1 MQKAIPGW
9 QNATEVQWREACRRE
24 AVIRP
29 LAEQEK
35 VSRAAAIA
43 AADELGMSRAMVYRL
58 VASCRERG
66 DALEEVL
73 CSGPEIEGHRLL

>member
-1 MQKAIPGW
+1 M
-9 QNATEVQWREACRRE
+9 QWREACRRE

-43 AADELGMSRAMVYRL
+43 AADQLGMSRAMDLTAYDIGIQMR
-58 VASCRERG
+58 RY
-66 DALEEVL
+66 
-73 CSGPEIEGHRLL
+73 PI

>member
-1 MQKAIPGW
+1 M
-9 QNATEVQWREACRRE
+9 QWREACRRE

-43 AADELGMSRAMVYRL
+43 AADQLGMSRAMDLTRMTSAYKCGAIR
-58 VASCRERG
+58 CN
-66 DALEEVL
+66 
-73 CSGPEIEGHRLL
+73 